1 MAPQKKKKRQAKDSR
16 YVRTPFP
23 DTHGHIM
30 SAVKLAAVPPE
41 PMATS
46 HIFRIM
52 FVNQGKVYEIYARK
66 VSHGDL
72 FGFIEVEE
80 VLFGERSSVVLDPS
94 EERIK
99 SEFEGVKRTFLP
111 MHSVLRIDEVKK
123 QGASKITAVEGG
135 ANVAQFPMPMY
146 GAPPSEKK

>member
-1 MAPQKKKKRQAKDSR
+1 MAA
-16 YVRTPFP
+16 
-23 DTHGHIM
+23 
-30 SAVKLAAVPPE
+30 
-41 PMATS
+41 S

-123 QGASKITAVEGG
+123 QGTSKITAVEGG
-135 ANVAQFPMPMY
+135 ANVTQFPMPMY
-146 GAPPSEKK
+146 GSPPSDKK